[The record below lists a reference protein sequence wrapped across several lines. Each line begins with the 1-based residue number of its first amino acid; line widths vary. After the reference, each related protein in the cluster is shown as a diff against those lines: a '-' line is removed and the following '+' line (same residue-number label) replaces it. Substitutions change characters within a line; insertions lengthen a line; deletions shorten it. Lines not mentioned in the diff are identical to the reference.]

1 MALVNCPECSK
12 EISADAS
19 KCLSCGKSN
28 STTQCKQT
36 LDVSH
41 INYYEYV
48 GEFKYQAYFM

>member
-48 GEFKYQAYFM
+48 GLY